1 MIRFLT
7 LILAMVTVS
16 GADAQDT
23 HPSTLAALSGA
34 TMVDSGVIVITST
47 PEFAREESFE
57 YVRRPDGGITLL
69 NTITATDGRFRTRAR
84 FDMDA
89 DWNALSASGLG
100 LYEGVPVEIFMQRNG
115 AQVDIQV
122 HGEGVHLNP
131 TAVCDPDCFINMSP
145 TTLPMFVMTRH
156 YDRATGGVQTFR
168 WTGQDLDRVRTLS
181 GGKAN
186 LDFAGEIEVS
196 RAALPGQD
204 PEQVTVLHFTFVE
217 EIPLPDGKYFR
228 LNFDLWTD
236 AEHRPLG
243 FRAMTPGTTGGT
255 VGFRK
260 GWDDVRAQVAG

>member
-23 HPSTLAALSGA
+23 HPSTLAGLSGA

-156 YDRATGGVQTFR
+156 YDRATGGVL
-168 WTGQDLDRVRTLS
+168 TGFVKVRIQIPRRDGVAVELLARVVQVGEVDLRRDEAFVAS
-181 GGKAN
+181 AHFCQQFPG
-186 LDFAGEIEVS
+186 
-196 RAALPGQD
+196 RAA
-204 PEQVTVLHFTFVE
+204 
-217 EIPLPDGKYFR
+217 DG
-228 LNFDLWTD
+228 
-236 AEHRPLG
+236 
-243 FRAMTPGTTGGT
+243 
-255 VGFRK
+255 
-260 GWDDVRAQVAG
+260 